1 MSKGKGIFTCIH
13 CGEQHM
19 RYVDKCPHTK
29 EPIPPSYKLEGVLL
43 ADRYLLKG
51 IIGEGG
57 MGIVYEGVHEKLASK
72 IAVKFLRTDLNLSD
86 ETFKRFENEAKIAAS
101 LGHKNIV
108 RIFDMGNFES
118 VPYFVME
125 FLEGTPLDEV
135 IDEKGT
141 LTITEAADISIQVLE
156 ALNAVHYKGIIHRDL
171 KPENV
176 IIVPQPGGGEIVKIL
191 DFGIC
196 RLQSDA
202 ASAMRM
208 TRTGA
213 VFGTPY
219 YMSPEQAEGRRDI
232 DSRADLYSVG
242 AILYKML
249 TGRTPFVG
257 ENYNTIIVNIINKDP
272 PPPRKFNMEIPRD
285 LEEVI
290 MKSLERNRDR
300 RYLDAVEFIE
310 SLEPFASLRVTR
322 ERRSSALAAQDERKE
337 PIPDDIWDGEISV
350 VVTEESVLPTLRAQV
365 DAVLEKTA
373 REKKEKEEA
382 AAAPRPPF
390 AKKRRTFSWDSTAG
404 RVKTAIRKREMVW
417 LLPAGIVVSVIG
429 IILAVGIIV
438 TLFNVNRMA
447 GGIQKPSGE
456 GKAAALPG
464 DEAPPAE
471 SEQPSALV
479 TKVEESSIKVVSDQ
493 ISLISFTGLPEGAV
507 VYIDGQAAEAIPAPV
522 KQRDETYQ
530 ILVEA
535 DGYESYMEHVYVRGD
550 TVVHVN
556 MKPLPS
562 PKKIKK
568 KIRKGIDITSPPIDT
583 KYPGK
588 K

>member
-13 CGEQHM
+13 CGEMHM
-19 RYVDKCPHTK
+19 RYVDKCPNTK
-29 EPIPPSYKLEGVLL
+29 EPIPPSYKLEGVLI

-72 IAVKFLRTDLNLSD
+72 IAVKFLRTDLNLSQ

-108 RIFDMGNFES
+108 RIFDMGSYES

-141 LTITEAADISIQVLE
+141 LTIAEAADISIQVLE

-176 IIVPQPGGGEIVKIL
+176 IIVPQPGGGEIIKIL

-249 TGRTPFVG
+249 TGRTPFIG

-272 PPPRKFNMEIPRD
+272 LPPRKFNMEIPRD

-290 MKSLERNRDR
+290 MKALERNRDL

-310 SLEPFASLRVTR
+310 ALEPFASLRVTR
-322 ERRSSALAAQDERKE
+322 ERRSSALAGQEERKE
-337 PIPDDIWDGEISV
+337 PIPDDIWDEEISV
-350 VVTEESVLPTLRAQV
+350 VVTEESVLPTLRAQI
-365 DAVLEKTA
+365 DAALEKGIA
-373 REKKEKEEA
+373 KKKETTK
-382 AAAPRPPF
+382 PPMPF
-390 AKKRRTFSWDSTAG
+390 SRKRRTLSWDSTAG
-404 RVKTAIRKREMVW
+404 RIKTALQRREMVW
-417 LLPAGIVVSVIG
+417 LLPAGIVVSLIG

-447 GGIQKPSGE
+447 GGIPRSPE
-456 GKAAALPG
+456 AGKAAPPAVETPAPA
-464 DEAPPAE
+464 ETEKPAPP
-471 SEQPSALV
+471 V
-479 TKVEESSIKVVSDQ
+479 TKVEESSIKVVDEQ
-493 ISLISFTGLPEGAV
+493 TSLVSFTGLPDGAV
-507 VYIDGQAAEAIPAPV
+507 VYIDGELAQELPAPV

-535 DGYESYMEHVYVRGD
+535 DGHESYMEHVHVRGD
-550 TVVHVN
+550 TVVQVN
-556 MKPLPS
+556 MKPL